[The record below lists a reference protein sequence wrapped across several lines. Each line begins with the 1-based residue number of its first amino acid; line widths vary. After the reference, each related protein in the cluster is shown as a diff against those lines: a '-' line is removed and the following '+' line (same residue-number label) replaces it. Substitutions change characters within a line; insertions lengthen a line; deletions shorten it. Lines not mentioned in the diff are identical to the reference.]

1 MPIILPGGTPASA
14 FTKAE
19 QIINRAYT
27 LLGIKDPGQAMDGT
41 MMIDALDVLN
51 TMVDSWRTEEFFV
64 YETREYVYTMTPG
77 QEVVTIGT
85 GAQVDIPVPLKLAR
99 AGFARNGPMDYPFP
113 LIDRVQDNRLVLK
126 SPGKTWPPL

>member
-14 FTKAE
+14 FTQAE

-77 QEVVTIGT
+77 QEGVTIDRECVVYGT
-85 GAQVDIPVPLKLAR
+85 
-99 AGFARNGPMDYPFP
+99 
-113 LIDRVQDNRLVLK
+113 RVSVRVNLGGLRIIQK
-126 SPGKTWPPL
+126 K